1 MFSLR
6 ITKSF
11 TVGVPQSPRPT
22 TTAAQRLQLVAHPP
36 RWAQPSHKGASHAHV
51 QG

>member
-1 MFSLR
+1 MFALR

-11 TVGVPQSPRPT
+11 VVGVVAPRPA

-36 RWAQPSHKGASHAHV
+36 RWAQPSRKGASHAHV